1 MEKNEQT
8 DKIQAV
14 MFVQHTPYSE
24 MAKRM
29 REKLN
34 SLEKL
39 GKFKIK
45 IVERAGNKLVDV
57 LHKSN
62 AWGEKDCERID
73 CLICNTSNAKKGS
86 CRKRNVLYETY
97 CITCEKD
104 AKKKREKEEGDEEY
118 ILNILERDHQAK
130 NPSVITK
137 MDGANDAN
145 DTPVFVEAEAR
156 SNREVV
162 KIPSGNSSPS
172 INSIQSNPIEVT
184 LDKENQ
190 YKNLEVVP
198 IPDGNYSRDKDNI
211 QRDSPQITCPGIYK
225 KGACPP
231 PHREKYRRG
240 RKYSNE

>member
-1 MEKNEQT
+1 
-8 DKIQAV
+8 

-34 SLEKL
+34 NLEKL

-45 IVERAGNKLVDV
+45 LVERAGNKLVDV

-73 CLICNTSNAKKGS
+73 CLICSTSNAKKGS

-104 AKKKREKEEGDEEY
+104 AIEKERGDEES

-137 MDGANDAN
+137 MDGASDAN
-145 DTPVFVEAEAR
+145 DTPVSVEAEAR

-162 KIPSGNSSPS
+162 KIPSGKTSPS
-172 INSIQSNPIEVT
+172 ISSIHTNQIEAI
-184 LDKENQ
+184 LDEENQ
-190 YKNLEVVP
+190 SKNLEVVP
-198 IPDGNYSRDKDNI
+198 IPDGNCSIDVKTI
-211 QRDSPQITCPGIYK
+211 QHESPQRTCPGIYE
-225 KGACPP
+225 KGICTPLQS
-231 PHREKYRRG
+231 YQL
-240 RKYSNE
+240 